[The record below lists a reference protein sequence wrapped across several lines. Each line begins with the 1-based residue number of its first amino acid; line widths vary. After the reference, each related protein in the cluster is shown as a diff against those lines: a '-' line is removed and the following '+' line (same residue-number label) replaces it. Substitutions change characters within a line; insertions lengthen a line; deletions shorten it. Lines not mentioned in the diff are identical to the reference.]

1 MEIKNSIKTRI
12 QQSISPTCFDS
23 RSNSG
28 KGRKKTIFALVVL
41 FCFAL
46 LGTKT
51 SLAASVSLVNP
62 LSYDTV
68 EGVLGSIMSYLRGI
82 AGTIA
87 VIFIIIGGV
96 MYMISGGSKE
106 MMERGKKT
114 LLYALGGLAIV
125 IAAPTFYNEIKSVLG
140 GTGASATGGTTLKQI
155 ATNVLNLLLSIVGF
169 LAIISMVIGGIVMF
183 GAIGDQKKFET
194 GKNIVKYSI
203 FGIMVAIGS
212 LVLVKQ
218 ISALITGS

>member
-1 MEIKNSIKTRI
+1 MSSLIIIYPKTKMKKLISIFSL
-12 QQSISPTCFDS
+12 SI
-23 RSNSG
+23 
-28 KGRKKTIFALVVL
+28 IFFLSVSIFFTLNTNLA
-41 FCFAL
+41 
-46 LGTKT
+46 
-51 SLAASVSLVNP
+51 SAASVSLSNP
-62 LSYDTV
+62 LSFDTI
-68 EGVLGSIMSYLRGI
+68 EGVLGSIMSYLRGV

-140 GTGASATGGTTLKQI
+140 GTGTSAAGGTTLKQI

-169 LAIISMVIGGIVMF
+169 LAIISLVIGGITMF
-183 GAIGDQKKFET
+183 GATGDQKKFET
-194 GKNIVKYSI
+194 GKNIVKYSLI
-203 FGIMVAIGS
+203 GITIAIGS
-212 LVLVKQ
+212 LVLARQ
-218 ISALITGS
+218 ISNLISGG

>member
-1 MEIKNSIKTRI
+1 MKKLI
-12 QQSISPTCFDS
+12 SISS
-23 RSNSG
+23 LSV
-28 KGRKKTIFALVVL
+28 IFFL
-41 FCFAL
+41 
-46 LGTKT
+46 
-51 SLAASVSLVNP
+51 SVSVFFTLDTNLAGAANVSLSNP
-62 LSYDTV
+62 LSYDTI

-140 GTGASATGGTTLKQI
+140 GTGTSATGGTTLKQI

-169 LAIISMVIGGIVMF
+169 LAIISLVIGGITMF
-183 GAIGDQKKFET
+183 GATGDQKKFET
-194 GKNIVKYSI
+194 GKNIVKYSLI
-203 FGIMVAIGS
+203 GITIAIGS
-212 LVLVKQ
+212 LALAKQ
-218 ISALITGS
+218 ISSLIGG